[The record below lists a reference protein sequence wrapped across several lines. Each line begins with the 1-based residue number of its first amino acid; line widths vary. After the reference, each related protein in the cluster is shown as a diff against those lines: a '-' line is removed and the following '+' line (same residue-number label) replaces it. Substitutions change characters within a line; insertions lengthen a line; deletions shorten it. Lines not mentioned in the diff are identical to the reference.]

1 MLDIYITQSVNKLI
15 IKKLN
20 KIMSKLDELNAKV
33 DEMQA
38 HVDAMQEAIAAAIQA
53 LKDQIA
59 NGATP
64 EQLQAV
70 IDRLSVVEGDID
82 STQTA

>member
-1 MLDIYITQSVNKLI
+1 MLDIYITQTNNKLI
-15 IKKLN
+15 LKTLKI
-20 KIMSKLDELNAKV
+20 IMSKLDELNAKV

-59 NGATP
+59 NGATSD
-64 EQLQAV
+64 QLQAV
-70 IDRLSVVEGDID
+70 IDRLSAVEGDID
-82 STQTA
+82 STPLQ